1 MSILRGY
8 HLRTDEDLGQSDM
21 IQTDEGGRFIKISM
35 GKLYMES
42 QPIASRDGLVGTGMT
57 CYRARGAD
65 SDRWTHVVKFQWRW
79 VRDRSEDGLLELAS
93 ETKGKPRGDQMIR
106 EFDRTTAA

>member
-1 MSILRGY
+1 
-8 HLRTDEDLGQSDM
+8 
-21 IQTDEGGRFIKISM
+21 
-35 GKLYMES
+35 
-42 QPIASRDGLVGTGMT
+42 
-57 CYRARGAD
+57 
-65 SDRWTHVVKFQWRW
+65 VKFQWRW